1 MSAQIG
7 NATIRRAA
15 LPPRRPLP
23 MKFVV
28 AAGIVLL
35 AFVYLIVTGLNLGTA
50 YYLTVGELRAGGP
63 TMSMSMSPVRVSG
76 NVVPGSIVRDG
87 THVSFKIADSTGSL
101 PVAYSGVVP
110 DIFGDNIQVV
120 VEGRTDTAGTFQ
132 ATTLLAKCPSKFQAK
147 TSTGPGAQG

>member
-7 NATIRRAA
+7 NASIPRTAI
-15 LPPRRPLP
+15 PPRRPLP
-23 MKFVV
+23 MKFVL
-28 AAGIVLL
+28 AGGIVLL

-50 YYLTVGELRAGGP
+50 YYLTVGELRTSGP
-63 TMSMSMSPVRVSG
+63 TISPVRVSG

-87 THVSFKIADSTGSL
+87 THLQFKIADSTGSL

-120 VEGRTDTAGTFQ
+120 VEGRPDAAGTFQ
-132 ATTLLAKCPSKFQAK
+132 ASTLLAKCPSKFQAK
-147 TSTGPGAQG
+147 TSTGAGGQG